1 MGLVNWAHLSV
12 FFLSKNNLD
21 LNMTQAYNFSAG
33 PAMLPHSVL
42 LKIQEELIEYENSKA
57 SVMEI
62 SHRGVDFME
71 AAEKSE
77 KDLRELLKIPDHYK
91 VLFLQGGA
99 SAQFSMVPI
108 NLLRGGSKANYANT
122 GHWSVKAIAEAKRY
136 CEVNVC
142 TDSTENNFTNIDDFQ
157 NWDIDEASSYLHYTP
172 NETIA
177 GLEFDYI
184 PDVSMPIAADMS
196 STILSREI
204 DVSKYGVIYAGAQK
218 NIGPSGLTIVIVRD
232 DLIGYAVNGQPK
244 LFDYATQA
252 NNDSMF
258 NTPATFPWYA
268 AGRVFEWLKEQGGLS
283 TMQKINKT
291 KADTLY
297 SAIDN
302 SDFYSNPVSMKYRSW
317 MNVPF
322 LLADE
327 KLNSKFLERSKDSG
341 LLALKGHRSV
351 GGMRASIYNAMP
363 QEGVDALV
371 SFMNDFEKDFG

>member
-1 MGLVNWAHLSV
+1 
-12 FFLSKNNLD
+12 
-21 LNMTQAYNFSAG
+21 MTQAYNFSAG
-33 PAMLPHSVL
+33 PAMLPHPVL
-42 LKIQEELIEYENSKA
+42 LKIKEELIEYENSKA

-62 SHRGVDFME
+62 SHRGIDFME
-71 AAEKSE
+71 AAQKSE
-77 KDLRELLKIPDHYK
+77 KDLRELLKIPENYK

-122 GHWSVKAIAEAKRY
+122 GHWSVKAIAEAQRY
-136 CEVNVC
+136 CNVNIC
-142 TDSTENNFTNIDDFQ
+142 TDSSGNNFT
-157 NWDIDEASSYLHYTP
+157 DIESFKDWRVDEDASYLHYTP

-204 DVSKYGVIYAGAQK
+204 DISKYGVIYAGAQK
-218 NIGPSGLTIVIVRD
+218 NIGPSGLTIVIVRE
-232 DLIGYAVNGQPK
+232 DLVGDVVDGQPK
-244 LFDYATQA
+244 LFDYATQV

-291 KADTLY
+291 KAETLY
-297 SAIDN
+297 GAIDN
-302 SDFYSNPVSMKYRSW
+302 SDFYSNPVSIKYRSW

-327 KLNSKFLERSKDSG
+327 KLNGKFLERSKDSG

>member
-1 MGLVNWAHLSV
+1 
-12 FFLSKNNLD
+12 
-21 LNMTQAYNFSAG
+21 MTQAYNFSAG
-33 PAMLPHSVL
+33 PAMLPKEVL

-71 AAEKSE
+71 AAQKSE

-157 NWDIDEASSYLHYTP
+157 NWDIDEAASYLHYTP

-196 STILSREI
+196 STLLSREI

-218 NIGPSGLTIVIVRD
+218 NIGPSGLTIVIVRE
-232 DLIGYAVNGQPK
+232 DLVGDVVDGQPK
-244 LFDYATQA
+244 LFDYATQV

-283 TMQKINKT
+283 NMQKINKT
-291 KADTLY
+291 KAETLY
-297 SAIDN
+297 HAIDN
-302 SDFYSNPVSMKYRSW
+302 SDFYSNPVSIQYRSW

-322 LLADE
+322 LLADD
-327 KLNSKFLERSKDSG
+327 KLNSLFLERSKDAD

-371 SFMNDFEKDFG
+371 KFMNDFEKDFG

>member
-1 MGLVNWAHLSV
+1 
-12 FFLSKNNLD
+12 
-21 LNMTQAYNFSAG
+21 MTQVYNFSAG
-33 PAMLPHSVL
+33 PAMLPQEVL

-157 NWDIDEASSYLHYTP
+157 NWDIDEAASYLHYTP

-291 KADTLY
+291 KAETLY

-302 SDFYSNPVSMKYRSW
+302 SDFYSNPISIKYRSW

-327 KLNSKFLERSKDSG
+327 MLNSKFLERSKDSG

>member
-1 MGLVNWAHLSV
+1 
-12 FFLSKNNLD
+12 
-21 LNMTQAYNFSAG
+21 MTQAYNFSAG
-33 PAMLPHSVL
+33 PAMLPKPVL
-42 LKIQEELIEYENSKA
+42 LKIQEELIEYQNSKA

-77 KDLRELLKIPDHYK
+77 KDLRTLLKIPDHYK

-99 SAQFSMVPI
+99 SSQFSMVPI
-108 NLLRGGSKANYANT
+108 NLLRGGAKANYANT

-136 CEVNVC
+136 CDVNVC
-142 TDSTENNFTNIDDFQ
+142 TDNSGNNFTNIEDFQ
-157 NWDIDEASSYLHYTP
+157 NWKIDEDASYLHYTP

-204 DVSKYGVIYAGAQK
+204 DVSKYGVIYAGSQK
-218 NIGPSGLTIVIVRD
+218 NIGPSGLTIVIVRE
-232 DLIGYAVNGQPK
+232 DLIGSVIDGQPK

-283 TMQKINKT
+283 AIQKINET
-291 KADTLY
+291 KAETLY
-297 SAIDN
+297 RAIDS
-302 SDFYSNPVSMKYRSW
+302 SDFYSNPVSVKYRSW

-327 KLNSKFLERSKDSG
+327 KLNSVFLERSKDAD

-371 SFMNDFEKDFG
+371 NFMNDFEKDFG

>member
-1 MGLVNWAHLSV
+1 
-12 FFLSKNNLD
+12 
-21 LNMTQAYNFSAG
+21 MTQAYNFSAG
-33 PAMLPHSVL
+33 PAMLPKEVL

-142 TDSTENNFTNIDDFQ
+142 SDSTENNFTNIDDFQ
-157 NWDIDEASSYLHYTP
+157 NWDIDEAASYLHYTP

-196 STILSREI
+196 STLLSREI

-218 NIGPSGLTIVIVRD
+218 NIGPSGLTIVIVRE
-232 DLIGYAVNGQPK
+232 DLVGDVVDGQPK
-244 LFDYATQA
+244 LFDYATQV

-283 TMQKINKT
+283 NMQKINKT
-291 KADTLY
+291 KAETLY
-297 SAIDN
+297 HAIDN
-302 SDFYSNPVSMKYRSW
+302 SDFYSNPVSIQYRSW

-322 LLADE
+322 LLADD
-327 KLNSKFLERSKDSG
+327 KLNSLFLERSKDAD

-371 SFMNDFEKDFG
+371 KFMYDFEKDFG

>member
-1 MGLVNWAHLSV
+1 
-12 FFLSKNNLD
+12 
-21 LNMTQAYNFSAG
+21 MTQTYNFSAG
-33 PAMLPHSVL
+33 PAMLPKEVL
-42 LKIQEELIEYENSKA
+42 LKIQSELIEYEKSKA

-77 KDLRELLKIPDHYK
+77 NDLRELLDIPDNYK

-99 SAQFSMVPI
+99 STQFSMVPI

-136 CEVNVC
+136 CNVNIC
-142 TDSTENNFTNIDDFQ
+142 TDGTDNNFTDIEEFE
-157 NWDIDEASSYLHYTP
+157 NWSIDEEASYLHYTP

-184 PDVSMPIAADMS
+184 PEVEMPIAADMS
-196 STILSREI
+196 STILSRPI

-218 NIGPSGLTIVIVRD
+218 NIGPSGLTIVIVRE
-232 DLIGYAVNGQPK
+232 DLIGDVVKGQPK
-244 LFDYATQA
+244 LFDYSTQA

-268 AGRVFEWLKEQGGLS
+268 AGRVFEWLKEQGGLKA
-283 TMQKINKT
+283 MQKINQT

-297 SAIDN
+297 KAIDK
-302 SDFYSNPVSMKYRSW
+302 SEFYSNPVSIKYRSW

-327 KLNSKFLERSKDSG
+327 NLNSKFLEQSKDAG

-363 QEGVDALV
+363 QEGVDALI

>member
-1 MGLVNWAHLSV
+1 
-12 FFLSKNNLD
+12 
-21 LNMTQAYNFSAG
+21 MTQAYNFSAG
-33 PAMLPHSVL
+33 PAMLPKEVL

-77 KDLRELLKIPDHYK
+77 KDLRDLLKIPDHYK
-91 VLFLQGGA
+91 LLFLQGGA

-157 NWDIDEASSYLHYTP
+157 NWDIDEAASYLHYTP

-196 STILSREI
+196 STLLSREI

-218 NIGPSGLTIVIVRD
+218 NIGPSGLTIVIVRE
-232 DLIGYAVNGQPK
+232 DLVGDVVDGQPK
-244 LFDYATQA
+244 LFDYATQV

-283 TMQKINKT
+283 NMQKINKT
-291 KADTLY
+291 KAETLY
-297 SAIDN
+297 HAIDN
-302 SDFYSNPVSMKYRSW
+302 SDFYSNPVSIQYRSW

-322 LLADE
+322 LLADD
-327 KLNSKFLERSKDSG
+327 KLNSLFLERSKDAD

-371 SFMNDFEKDFG
+371 KFMYDFEKDFG

>member
-1 MGLVNWAHLSV
+1 
-12 FFLSKNNLD
+12 
-21 LNMTQAYNFSAG
+21 MTQVHNFSAG
-33 PAMLPHSVL
+33 PAMLPREVL

-62 SHRGVDFME
+62 SHRGIDFME
-71 AAEKSE
+71 AAQKSE
-77 KDLRELLKIPDHYK
+77 KDLRELLKIPENYK

-122 GHWSVKAIAEAKRY
+122 GHWSVKAIAEAQRY
-136 CEVNVC
+136 CNVNIC
-142 TDSTENNFTNIDDFQ
+142 TDSSGNNFT
-157 NWDIDEASSYLHYTP
+157 DIESFKDWRVDEDASYLHYTP

-204 DVSKYGVIYAGAQK
+204 DISKYGVIYAGAQK
-218 NIGPSGLTIVIVRD
+218 NIGPSGLTIVIVRE
-232 DLIGYAVNGQPK
+232 DLVGDVVDGQPK
-244 LFDYATQA
+244 LFDYATQV

-283 TMQKINKT
+283 NMQKINKT
-291 KADTLY
+291 KAETLY
-297 SAIDN
+297 HAIDN
-302 SDFYSNPVSMKYRSW
+302 SDFYSNPVSIQYRSW

-322 LLADE
+322 LLADD
-327 KLNSKFLERSKDSG
+327 KLNSLFLERSKDAD

-371 SFMNDFEKDFG
+371 KFMYDFEKDFG

>member
-1 MGLVNWAHLSV
+1 
-12 FFLSKNNLD
+12 
-21 LNMTQAYNFSAG
+21 MTQAYNFSAG
-33 PAMLPHSVL
+33 PAMLPREVL
-42 LKIQEELIEYENSKA
+42 LKIQSELLEYQKSNA

-71 AAEKSE
+71 AAKKSE
-77 KDLRELLKIPDHYK
+77 IDFRELLNIPENYK

-99 SAQFSMVPI
+99 SAQFTMVPI

-136 CEVNVC
+136 CNVHIW
-142 TDSTENNFTNIDDFQ
+142 TDSTKNNFTDIDEFQ
-157 NWDIDEASSYLHYTP
+157 NWSIDEEASYLHYTP

-184 PDVSMPIAADMS
+184 PEVSMPIAADMS
-196 STILSREI
+196 STILSRPV
-204 DVSKYGVIYAGAQK
+204 DVSKFGVIYAGAQK
-218 NIGPSGLTIVIVRD
+218 NIGPSGLTIAIVRENLLGD
-232 DLIGYAVNGQPK
+232 VVKNQPK
-244 LFDYATQA
+244 LFDYSTQA
-252 NNDSMF
+252 GNDSMF

-283 TMQKINKT
+283 AMQKINKT
-291 KADTLY
+291 KAESLY
-297 SAIDN
+297 RAIDD
-302 SDFYSNPVSMKYRSW
+302 SDFYSNPVSIRYRSW
-317 MNVPF
+317 MNIPF

-327 KLNSKFLERSKDSG
+327 NLNSSFLERSKDAG

-363 QEGVDALV
+363 QEGVDALIN
-371 SFMNDFEKDFG
+371 FMNDFEKDFG

>member
-1 MGLVNWAHLSV
+1 
-12 FFLSKNNLD
+12 
-21 LNMTQAYNFSAG
+21 MTQTYNFSAG
-33 PAMLPHSVL
+33 PAMLPKDVL
-42 LKIQEELIEYENSKA
+42 LKIQSELIEYEKSKA

-77 KDLRELLKIPDHYK
+77 NDFRELLDIPNNYR

-136 CEVNVC
+136 CNVNIC
-142 TDSTENNFTNIDDFQ
+142 TDGTDNNFTDIEEFE
-157 NWDIDEASSYLHYTP
+157 NWSIDEEASYLHYTP

-184 PDVSMPIAADMS
+184 PEVEMPIAADMS
-196 STILSREI
+196 STILSRPI

-218 NIGPSGLTIVIVRD
+218 NIGPSGLTIVIVRE
-232 DLIGYAVNGQPK
+232 DLIGDVVKGQPK
-244 LFDYATQA
+244 LFDYSTQA

-268 AGRVFEWLKEQGGLS
+268 AGRVFEWLKEQGGLKA
-283 TMQKINKT
+283 MQKINKT
-291 KADTLY
+291 KAEALY
-297 SAIDN
+297 KAIDN
-302 SDFYSNPVSMKYRSW
+302 SDFYSNPVSIKYRSW

-327 KLNSKFLERSKDSG
+327 NLNSKFLEQSKDAG

-363 QEGVDALV
+363 QEGVDALI